1 MPYIQTLCSLCSDLG
16 YEYKLNEPLKNHTTF
31 KIGGQAKMLVQ
42 INNEKSLSELLKY
55 LRGNNIKFFVL
66 GKGSNILAE
75 DSGFDGVILKI
86 SNKFSRVKLV
96 SENEIYCT
104 AGTPLSEICLFALEH
119 SLSGLEFAYGIPGTA
134 GGALFMN
141 AGAYGGEMKD
151 VVVSAHFIDK
161 NGEVQNIKNQDMKL
175 SYRHSF
181 FSENSENIITDM
193 TFSLK
198 NGEKSRIKA
207 HMDELLQKRKDKQ
220 PLEYPSAGSTFKR
233 PEGSY
238 ASLLIE
244 QCGLKG
250 LTVGNAQVSEK
261 HSGFVINKGGATFED
276 VIKLSDEVKKI
287 VREKTGYQLELEPI
301 ILK

>member
-1 MPYIQTLCSLCSDLG
+1 MPYIQTLCSLCSDLDC
-16 YEYKLNEPLKNHTTF
+16 EYKLNEPLKNHTTF

-104 AGTPLSEICLFALEH
+104 AGTPLSELCLFALEH

>member
-1 MPYIQTLCSLCSDLG
+1 MPYIQTLCGLCKDLG
-16 YEYKLNEPLKNHTTF
+16 CEYKLNEPLKNHTTF

-42 INNEKSLSELLKY
+42 INSEKSLAELVKY
-55 LRGNNIKFFVL
+55 LRSNNIKFFVL
-66 GKGSNILAE
+66 GKGSNILAS

-86 SNKFSRVKLV
+86 SKDFSKIKLTG
-96 SENEIYCT
+96 ENEIYCT
-104 AGTPLSEICLFALEH
+104 AGTLLSELCLFALEH

-141 AGAYGGEMKD
+141 AGAYGGEIKD
-151 VVVSAHFIDK
+151 IIISARFIDK
-161 NGEVQNIKNQDMKL
+161 NGEIQTIENQDMKL
-175 SYRHSF
+175 SYRHSI
-181 FSENSENIITDM
+181 FSENSENIIVDM

-198 NGEKSRIKA
+198 TGEKNEIKA
-207 HMDELLQKRKDKQ
+207 QMDELLKKRKDKQ

-233 PEGSY
+233 PEGSF
-238 ASLLIE
+238 ASLLID

-261 HSGFVINKGGATFED
+261 HCGFVINKGGATFDD
-276 VIKLSDEVKKI
+276 VIKLTDEVKKI
-287 VREKTGYQLELEPI
+287 VFEKTGYQLELEPI